1 MARNRFHEKPDIDP
15 KSLETSQWP
24 KVLTETFLYIL
35 RTFRLKIYL
44 NVLKGE
50 SSP

>member
-24 KVLTETFLYIL
+24 KVLAETFLYIPENIL
-35 RTFRLKIYL
+35 LKI
-44 NVLKGE
+44 
-50 SSP
+50 